1 MKFLFKSADAYLRQS
16 DWRDFALIKFC
27 LFSMGVIAGVL
38 MPPKAKKPTVITAA
52 AVFIATYIPLM
63 VKYIKIVTGMLHD
76 AEQAAE

>member
-1 MKFLFKSADAYLRQS
+1 
-16 DWRDFALIKFC
+16 
-27 LFSMGVIAGVL
+27 